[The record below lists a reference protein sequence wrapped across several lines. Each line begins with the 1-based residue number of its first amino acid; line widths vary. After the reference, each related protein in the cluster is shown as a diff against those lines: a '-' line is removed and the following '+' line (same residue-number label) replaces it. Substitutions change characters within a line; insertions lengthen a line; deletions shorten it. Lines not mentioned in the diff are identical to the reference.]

1 MQEYVISKEAR
12 EIFATDMARV
22 KTAIATIANQRFGEC
37 EIRGILK
44 SVGGVSVNGRDIV
57 IKSDCVVDDFG
68 VRGNVQ
74 ATPEEQAV
82 VDAIHAVEQEVL
94 ENGIECLEK
103 YRPCLFG
110 DPLRSLVSGE

>member
-1 MQEYVISKEAR
+1 MQSYVISKEAR
-12 EIFATDMARV
+12 EIFATDIDRV
-22 KTAIATIANQRFGEC
+22 KAAIATIANERFGQC

-44 SVGGVSVNGRDIV
+44 SGGGVSVNDRDIA

-82 VDAIHAVEQEVL
+82 VDAILAVEQDVL
-94 ENGIECLEK
+94 ENGIECISK

-110 DPLRSLVSGE
+110 DPLSNLVGE